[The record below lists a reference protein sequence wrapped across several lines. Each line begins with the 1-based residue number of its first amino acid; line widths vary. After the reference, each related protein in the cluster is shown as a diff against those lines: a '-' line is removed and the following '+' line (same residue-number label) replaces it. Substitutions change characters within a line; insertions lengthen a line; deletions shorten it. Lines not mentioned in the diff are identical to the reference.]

1 MTRPCHH
8 PGICQSRACADCPR
22 TAPSLPYRTDADP
35 PPSRGERVVQI
46 LCAAAWAVCV
56 VVWVRVKRGSQMH
69 LREDC
74 EYRITDPDAHIINA
88 PGTPFHGL
96 EGPMRK
102 SPMVNEQYWVLGA
115 VGSWIWGGDS
125 NDTAWLSQGRAFRT
139 KAAREAWE
147 AAHIKFTMG
156 DE

>member
-1 MTRPCHH
+1 MTAHKHAAIYQQLADVAKHCKHPETWLECHGY
-8 PGICQSRACADCPR
+8 PGD
-22 TAPSLPYRTDADP
+22 
-35 PPSRGERVVQI
+35 
-46 LCAAAWAVCV
+46 
-56 VVWVRVKRGSQMH
+56 VWVRVKRGSQIH
-69 LREDC
+69 LWEDC

-102 SPMVNEQYWVLGA
+102 SPIVNEQYWVLGA

-125 NDTAWLSQGRAFRT
+125 HDTAWLSQGRAFRT